1 MIPGRSLHRLAARLC
16 TPKALERIVEP
27 TIADLQNEHA
37 NAASGRTLAR
47 RAPILLAG
55 YVAVLE
61 VIVMCALE
69 TPADVRGERHAI
81 VRTLSWAAAMTAGA
95 ASLLLILTLAVVPGI
110 SPYYLSL
117 LAALLLPIA
126 IPVGVTLGIMVA
138 LSGRVVS
145 RRTGAAVVATAVIAA
160 AISFSMTLLSPP
172 VASQSFRQ
180 SVSNALG
187 GRGAV
192 VRAANDLSA
201 FAIQQQPAFAPGG
214 DLTAWPRRR
223 AWTKHLVLSVPFATP
238 VLVVFALAVVRRG
251 APRAVVIGGCAV
263 YCLLVLVGEPL
274 VHQGVPA
281 FAAAWLAN
289 ASAVIA
295 AVVLMKWPTVALG
308 RPA

>member
-1 MIPGRSLHRLAARLC
+1 MIPGRLLHRLAARLC

-27 TIADLQNEHA
+27 AIADLQNEHA
-37 NAASGRTLAR
+37 NAATGRTRVR
-47 RAPILLAG
+47 RAQILLAG

-61 VIVMCALE
+61 VIVMCALD
-69 TPADVRGERHAI
+69 TPIR
-81 VRTLSWAAAMTAGA
+81 RTLLWAAAMTSGA

-110 SPYYLSL
+110 SPYYVSL
-117 LAALLLPIA
+117 LAALWIPIA
-126 IPVGVTLGIMVA
+126 IPVGVTLGIVVA
-138 LSGRVVS
+138 LSGKAVS
-145 RRTGAAVVATAVIAA
+145 RRTGTAMVATAVIAA

-187 GRGAV
+187 GRGV
-192 VRAANDLSA
+192 VVKAANDLSA

-214 DLTAWPRRR
+214 DLKAWPLRR

-251 APRAVVIGGCAV
+251 APRTVVIAGCAV
-263 YCLLVLVGEPL
+263 YCLIVLVGEPL

-295 AVVLMKWPTVALG
+295 AVILMNWPTGALG

>member
-1 MIPGRSLHRLAARLC
+1 MMPSRSLHRLAARLC
-16 TPKALERIVEP
+16 TPMAVERIVEP
-27 TIADLQNEHA
+27 AIADLQKEYA
-37 NAASGRTLAR
+37 NAATGRTNVR
-47 RAPILLAG
+47 RAQMLLAG
-55 YVAVLE
+55 YAAVLE
-61 VIVMCALE
+61 VIVMCALD
-69 TPADVRGERHAI
+69 TPI
-81 VRTLSWAAAMTAGA
+81 LRTLLWAAAMTAGA

-110 SPYYLSL
+110 SPYYVSL

-126 IPVGVTLGIMVA
+126 IPAGITLGIVVA
-138 LSGRVVS
+138 LSGKVVS
-145 RRTGAAVVATAVIAA
+145 RRTGKGMIATAVIAA

-187 GRGAV
+187 GRGV
-192 VRAANDLSA
+192 VKAANDLSA

-214 DLTAWPRRR
+214 DLKAWPLRR

-251 APRAVVIGGCAV
+251 APGTVVIAGCAV

-274 VHQGVPA
+274 VHQGLPP

-289 ASAVIA
+289 ASTVVAAVI
-295 AVVLMKWPTVALG
+295 LMNWPTGVLG